1 VAPATNGSTAKRD
14 FDILQL
20 REWAG
25 ANKVAVP
32 SRGRIPNSVVEQ
44 YKQAGG
50 S

>member
-1 VAPATNGSTAKRD
+1 VTPSTKGAKAKRD

-32 SRGRIPNSVVEQ
+32 ARGRIPNSVVEQ
-44 YKQAGG
+44 YRQAGG
-50 S
+50 R